1 MNSKKKKKSCDQ
13 LESTRNN
20 LDSVTNT
27 IKIRKESVFFFFF
40 LEEKNQLLLLICHDF
55 FFFYLLVPLKM
66 PWFKLES
73 NEIAR
78 IVFLLF
84 FCIFLMIDWTKQ
96 LSWSL
101 CSHHWI
107 MTNNFLGTLDYFTL
121 TQLSRADLVL
131 VHTAHFSFLFFF
143 FLKWIL
149 TFKKK
154 NETW

>member
-1 MNSKKKKKSCDQ
+1 MICIIFYRRHIDRCNIYIKTTNQYNFFFLFLWWIQKRKKKSCDQ

-27 IKIRKESVFFFFF
+27 IKIRKESVFFFFLRRKESAF
-40 LEEKNQLLLLICHDF
+40 ASNMPWF
-55 FFFYLLVPLKM
+55 FLLVPLKM

-107 MTNNFLGTLDYFTL
+107 MTNNFLGTLDY
-121 TQLSRADLVL
+121 
-131 VHTAHFSFLFFF
+131 
-143 FLKWIL
+143 
-149 TFKKK
+149 
-154 NETW
+154 